1 MRMEQSNL
9 QLDPAFN
16 AEIRRVLSERD
27 AYCPRCKYDLS
38 GLNGPR
44 CPECGNNIRE
54 ILRIADTTPWR
65 LPHVRR
71 RLIAAY
77 LLRCVGFTTIITAS
91 VLCIVWAACA
101 LLLRG

>member
-1 MRMEQSNL
+1 MDQHTP

-16 AEIRRVLSERD
+16 AELRRVLAERD

-44 CPECGNNIRE
+44 CPECGKNIRE

-71 RLIAAY
+71 RMIVTY
-77 LLRCVGFTTIITAS
+77 LMRCFALTAIIVASVMCVG
-91 VLCIVWAACA
+91 WAVSA
-101 LLLRG
+101 LVQR